1 MGKGDGALMEK
12 PIPQYSPFQPERV
25 SGYKYRGFHI
35 YGGTNLILQANLK
48 SGSRARSDKLTL
60 AQMVKLIDA
69 HVELG
74 ATPNEYGAM
83 TNIDFIDH
91 RMIRRQK

>member
-1 MGKGDGALMEK
+1 MSEA
-12 PIPQYSPFQPERV
+12 PIPEYSRFQPERV

-35 YGGTNLILQANLK
+35 YGGTNLILQANLT
-48 SGSRARSDKLTL
+48 SGRRARSDKLTL
-60 AQMVKLIDA
+60 AQMVRLIDA

-91 RMIRRQK
+91 RLIRRQK